1 MPAGTCPKS
10 GLVAPAPGPER
21 SSLLSAQD
29 RKFFDLFMV
38 VLAIL
43 IGISVGI
50 YVLSDKM
57 SDATQS
63 DYIREGG
70 EYQEQISMRIEPVGQ
85 VRLPGEPGD
94 EPVMQVA
101 AAEPAPE
108 TLSGVQVYNQA
119 CVTCHG
125 AGIAGSPVTG
135 DVAAWAPRIAKGID
149 TLRQHAINGYQGEAG
164 YMPAKGGNPSLSDEE
179 VYRAID
185 YMLAES
191 E

>member
-1 MPAGTCPKS
+1 
-10 GLVAPAPGPER
+10 
-21 SSLLSAQD
+21 
-29 RKFFDLFMV
+29 MV

-70 EYQEQISMRIEPVGQ
+70 EYQAQVSERIAPVGQ
-85 VRLPGEPGD
+85 VRLPGEPSE
-94 EPVMQVA
+94 EPVVQVA
-101 AAEPAPE
+101 AAQPAPE

-119 CVTCHG
+119 CVNCHG
-125 AGIAGSPVTG
+125 AGIAGSPKTG
-135 DVAAWAPRIAKGID
+135 DVAAWEARIAKGID
-149 TLRQHAINGYQGEAG
+149 TLRDHAVNGYQGDAG

-191 E
+191 Q